1 MLKSYKEVANAFE
14 NAHLFRCVYSRERLQ
29 GKGIYDKQYPILNF
43 IYNNSGCTQI
53 EIAKALFISPA
64 SVAISTRR
72 LMKGGLITKR
82 IHENS
87 LRTNRVFLTE
97 KGESVVKECRVCM
110 QETDNQMFK
119 DFSDDEIETL
129 KGYLKR
135 MVSNLAGEEDG
146 NLNALSRA
154 AFKNRMRSEERG

>member
-1 MLKSYKEVANAFE
+1 
-14 NAHLFRCVYSRERLQ
+14 
-29 GKGIYDKQYPILNF
+29 
-43 IYNNSGCTQI
+43 
-53 EIAKALFISPA
+53 
-64 SVAISTRR
+64 
-72 LMKGGLITKR
+72 MKGGLITKR

-97 KGESVVKECRVCM
+97 KGESVVKECRICM

-119 DFSDDEIETL
+119 DFTDDEIETL
-129 KGYLKR
+129 KGYLTR
-135 MVSNLAGEEDG
+135 MVSNLAGKEDG